1 MKKLSFL
8 MVVLILLLASTPAH
22 ANGRDKSCVRIQDG
36 VLTYWAGHYLAG
48 QPMRPG
54 YDIFGYN
61 YQAHQ
66 FNGFLAN
73 VYLGAD
79 GFPPYTGDDAS
90 YLAANPGADATWY
103 WPSRAIDL
111 VMKWNDTWLSNQD
124 CDGNGL
130 LDRHYGFATYQG
142 SGAWE
147 TNHQKG
153 TYQQDDKTCH
163 WTEFY
168 KVVAVPADA
177 VNNGGVWYT
186 STGVLIGQ
194 AVWSSTSP
202 FAVIQAVINNP
213 CDGDHGAQFVS
224 PAHPGLG
231 NW

>member
-1 MKKLSFL
+1 MRRLGL
-8 MVVLILLLASTPAH
+8 LVAVLILLLASTPVH
-22 ANGRDKSCVRIQDG
+22 ANGKDKSCTRIQDG
-36 VLTYWAGHYLAG
+36 VLTYWTGHYLAG
-48 QPMRPG
+48 QPMQPG

-79 GFPPYTGDDAS
+79 GFPPYAGDDAS
-90 YLAANPGADATWY
+90 YLAAHPGAASTWY
-103 WPSRAIDL
+103 WPYRTIDL
-111 VMKWNDTWLSNQD
+111 VMKWNDAWISNQD
-124 CDGNGL
+124 CDGDGL

-147 TNHQKG
+147 TNHEKD
-153 TYQQDDKTCH
+153 TYEQDGRTCH

-168 KVVAVPADA
+168 KVIAVPADA
-177 VNNGGVWYT
+177 VLMGGAWYT
-186 STGVLIGQ
+186 SAGVLIGQ
-194 AVWSSTSP
+194 AIWGQ
-202 FAVIQAVINNP
+202 FAVIQVVQNYP
-213 CDGDHGAQFVS
+213 CGGVHGAQFVS